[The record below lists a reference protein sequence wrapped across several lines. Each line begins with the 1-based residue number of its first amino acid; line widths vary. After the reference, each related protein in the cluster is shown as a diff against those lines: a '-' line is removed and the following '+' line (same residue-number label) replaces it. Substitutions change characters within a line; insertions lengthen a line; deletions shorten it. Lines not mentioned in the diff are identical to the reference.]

1 MFTGQNAL
9 IVNGVNIGQFAT
21 QIDYQFPKLWGNDS
35 GRTLSGKM
43 VASLVGIFPK
53 ITVTFGR
60 LTKAQ
65 LESITSILDSA
76 FQTVRYY
83 DPYKKDF
90 ITITTYTSDWNVVN
104 KRILKNE
111 SFSIS
116 FIATERRA

>member
-1 MFTGQNAL
+1 MFTGENSL

-21 QIDYQFPKLWGNDS
+21 QIDYQFPKLWGSDS

-53 ITVTFGR
+53 ITVTFGC
-60 LTKAQ
+60 LTKTQ
-65 LESITSILDSA
+65 LESITAILDSA
-76 FQTVRYY
+76 FQTVQYY
-83 DPYKKDF
+83 DPYKKANV
-90 ITITTYTSDWNVVN
+90 TMTTYTSDWNVVN